1 MKSWTKAKLAAALV
15 ILALASFVVF
25 VEVEASEDSDEQI
38 GPAAVW
44 TPAANDLAQIS
55 QACKAARGTDYTSC
69 FITQMS
75 ALGAA
80 SEAVAFTRAYAEQN
94 HGTVAFLKGFRPVD
108 SVDLG
113 YASFPAAADFDQ
125 RWLLLNGSP
134 AIIDVDDF
142 SLLPQTEMEK
152 DPAFAALRKRY
163 PKITLFDGDRS
174 SDSLPEMQTRADG
187 AEEFAID
194 YPLKDQ
200 CRACPTLGTARFSF
214 EFDPT
219 GRLVKTKFLDVKSA
233 SAAGK

>member
-38 GPAAVW
+38 SPAAVW
-44 TPAANDLAQIS
+44 TPTANDLTQIS
-55 QACKAARGTDYTSC
+55 QACKAARGADYSSC

-80 SEAVAFTRAYAEQN
+80 PEAVAFTRSYAERS
-94 HGTVAFLKGFRPVD
+94 HGTVAFLKRFRPID

-113 YASFPAAADFDQ
+113 YVFFPTAADFNQ

-142 SLLPQTEMEK
+142 SLLPQADMEK
-152 DPAFAALRKRY
+152 NSTFTALRIRY
-163 PKITLFDGDRS
+163 PKIALFDGDRS

-200 CRACPTLGTARFSF
+200 CRACATVGTAHFGF
-214 EFDPT
+214 EFDPA
-219 GRLVKTKFLDVKSA
+219 GRLEAVKFLNVTT
-233 SAAGK
+233 AGK

>member
-44 TPAANDLAQIS
+44 TPAVNDLAQIS
-55 QACKAARGTDYTSC
+55 QACKAARGADYSSC

-75 ALGAA
+75 ALGAPP
-80 SEAVAFTRAYAEQN
+80 EAVTFTRTYAEQN
-94 HGTVAFLKGFRPVD
+94 HGMVAFLKGFRPVD
-108 SVDLG
+108 FVDLG
-113 YASFPAAADFDQ
+113 YASFPAAADFNQ

-142 SLLPQTEMEK
+142 SLLPQADMEK

-163 PKITLFDGDRS
+163 PKMVLFDGDRS

-200 CRACPTLGTARFSF
+200 CRACATVGTVHFGF
-214 EFDPT
+214 EFDPA
-219 GRLVKTKFLDVKSA
+219 GRLEAVKFLNVTT
-233 SAAGK
+233 AGK

>member
-1 MKSWTKAKLAAALV
+1 MKGWTKVKLPAALV

-44 TPAANDLAQIS
+44 TPAANDLAQIT
-55 QACKAARGTDYTSC
+55 QACKMAHGTDYSSC
-69 FITQMS
+69 FIMQMS

-80 SEAVAFTRAYAEQN
+80 SEAVAFTRSYAEQN
-94 HGTVAFLKGFRPVD
+94 HGVVAFLKGFRPVD

-113 YASFPAAADFDQ
+113 YAFFPAGADFNQ

-142 SLLPQTEMEK
+142 SLLPRADMEK

-163 PKITLFDGDRS
+163 LKVALFAGDRS
-174 SDSLPEMQTRADG
+174 SDSLPEMQTRSDG
-187 AEEFAID
+187 AQEFAID
-194 YPLKDQ
+194 YLLKDQ
-200 CRACPTLGTARFSF
+200 CRACATLGAARFSF
-214 EFDPT
+214 EFDPA
-219 GRLVKTKFLDVKSA
+219 GRLAAVKFLNVTIP
-233 SAAGK
+233 GK